1 MTEIKSLC
9 FGTGFT
15 PLVFYNPRINHCLQ
29 HSASSSSDTTLQKSS
44 NEKGIV
50 SQSRRKNNKKRNYSD
65 KQKKIKKERPNTFE
79 TIHPLT
85 DLKLGSTVEGWVAA
99 FTDFGVFVKIPY
111 DLKNKG
117 GQAGYAL
124 LHKSQISDEE
134 ITPSGLKKMFRIGQV
149 LKNLRVITINYAKG
163 EVGLSTRKQR
173 EKRKDLSHFTV
184 GKEYTGK
191 VVNVMAYGAFVDIGA
206 KANVLLHIS
215 RVSPKKIE
223 NIRHYLNEGDAVQVR
238 IIGKDEKK
246 QTMAAS
252 MLEYDA
258 DLYLDR
264 RSAQLNR
271 VKNRAERKA
280 SDEIAEAMKMDL
292 KSELEYFEDAVREL
306 EDSLSKS

>member
-1 MTEIKSLC
+1 MQ

-15 PLVFYNPRINHCLQ
+15 PNVFYQSRISYRLLNF
-29 HSASSSSDTTLQKSS
+29 ASSSSSDSTIQNTNNDKTTVAQP
-44 NEKGIV
+44 
-50 SQSRRKNNKKRNYSD
+50 RRKSNNKRNPSD
-65 KQKKIKKERPNTFE
+65 RRKKTQKERPNSFDA
-79 TIHPLT
+79 IHPLT

-111 DLKNKG
+111 DLKNRG

-134 ITPSGLKKMFRIGQV
+134 ISPSALKKMFRIGQV

-173 EKRKDLSHFTV
+173 EKRKALSHFTV
-184 GKEYTGK
+184 GKEYSGK
-191 VVNVMAYGAFVDIGA
+191 VVNVMAYGAFIDVGA
-206 KANVLLHIS
+206 KTNALLHIS

-223 NIRHYLNEGDAVQVR
+223 NIRHFLNEGDVVQVR
-238 IIGKDEKK
+238 IIRKDEKK

-264 RSAQLNR
+264 RSAQMNR
-271 VKNRAERKA
+271 MKNRLKRKV
-280 SDEIAEAMKMDL
+280 SDELAEAMKIDL

-306 EDSLSKS
+306 EDTLSNS

>member
-1 MTEIKSLC
+1 M
-9 FGTGFT
+9 
-15 PLVFYNPRINHCLQ
+15 
-29 HSASSSSDTTLQKSS
+29 
-44 NEKGIV
+44 
-50 SQSRRKNNKKRNYSD
+50 
-65 KQKKIKKERPNTFE
+65 
-79 TIHPLT
+79 
-85 DLKLGSTVEGWVAA
+85 
-99 FTDFGVFVKIPY
+99 FVKIPY

-117 GQAGYAL
+117 DQAGYAL

-184 GKEYTGK
+184 GKEYVGK
-191 VVNVMAYGAFVDIGA
+191 IVNVMTYGAFVDVGA
-206 KANVLLHIS
+206 KANALLHIS
-215 RVSPKKIE
+215 RVSPKKID
-223 NIRHYLNEGDAVQVR
+223 NIRHYLNEGDTVQVR

-271 VKNRAERKA
+271 MKNREKRKA
-280 SDEIAEAMKMDL
+280 FDEITDAMKIDL

-306 EDSLSKS
+306 EDTLSNS